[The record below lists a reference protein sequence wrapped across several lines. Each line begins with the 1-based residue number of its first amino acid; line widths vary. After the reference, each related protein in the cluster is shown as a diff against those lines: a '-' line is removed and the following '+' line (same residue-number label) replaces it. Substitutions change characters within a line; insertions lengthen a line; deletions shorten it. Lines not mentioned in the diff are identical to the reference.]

1 MWGGSELQNL
11 EPSTLSSC
19 SITANRFEQ
28 LASDFNLTNHQS
40 YTTSCP
46 LQFPGTTNVYSY
58 QSSGDKFGII
68 DLSESEQDTLQSV
81 VKPHLS
87 SRDCNASFKLDE
99 ISCCNFHGSGHV
111 LQDQNKLLKNKFP
124 CACASTGPTPIL
136 SGKKRIK
143 WTQDLHNRF
152 VECVN
157 HIGGAEK
164 ATPKAVLKLMKSN
177 ELTIYHVKSHLQK
190 YRFEKYKLEPL
201 QGKPEKGVVC
211 ISDIPQLYMKI
222 GKKIQEALQMQQDVQ
237 MHLHHQLE
245 IQQNLQMV
253 IEEQGKQLKI
263 MLEKQQEKRTYK

>member
-1 MWGGSELQNL
+1 MWGGSELLNL
-11 EPSTLSSC
+11 EPSTLSS
-19 SITANRFEQ
+19 SIIANRFEEM
-28 LASDFNLTNHQS
+28 ASDFNLTNHQP

-46 LQFPGTTNVYSY
+46 LQFPGTSNVYSY

-68 DLSESEQDTLQSV
+68 GLSESEQDTLQSV

-87 SRDCNASFKLDE
+87 SRDCNGSCYLDE
-99 ISCCNFHGSGHV
+99 ISCNNFHGSGHV

-136 SGKKRIK
+136 SGNKRIK
-143 WTQDLHNRF
+143 WTQDLHKQF

-157 HIGGAEK
+157 RLGGAE
-164 ATPKAVLKLMKSN
+164 
-177 ELTIYHVKSHLQK
+177 
-190 YRFEKYKLEPL
+190 R
-201 QGKPEKGVVC
+201 KPEKGVVC
-211 ISDIPQLYMKI
+211 TGDIHQLFMKI

-245 IQQNLQMV
+245 IQQNIQMV

-263 MLEKQQEKRTYK
+263 MLEKQQEKRTN